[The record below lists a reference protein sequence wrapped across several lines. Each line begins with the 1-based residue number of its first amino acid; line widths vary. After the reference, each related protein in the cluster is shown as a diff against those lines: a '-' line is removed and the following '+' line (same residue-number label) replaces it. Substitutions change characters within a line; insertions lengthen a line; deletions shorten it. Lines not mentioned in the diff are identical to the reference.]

1 MLDTY
6 QKSFLAYSPL
16 VLNLAKELEIPC
28 LDYLS
33 RFRYGLEKRDII
45 ALILE
50 KNPHIKTYLPFMGN
64 NISINERN
72 SSFNSLRENTEKKVF
87 ESPHKSSSVSI
98 NKSVFIKNSR
108 MNNKLILNTGDND
121 EYQGLTRDV
130 KGAIKFLIKEF
141 DTSNCN
147 NDEDWQEWF
156 KNSTKKLFEQS
167 PSYIIYS
174 CHKNN
179 VYEPQIINE
188 LYNSAFYALWKE
200 CEDQQ
205 KAFLGNNLQKIIMQK
220 KTPKNIALIM
230 LNLIEFINKE
240 ENEEIELLDFNQFGN
255 IAYACQAYAKAL
267 FYVENDY
274 MNNDSTDDLIK
285 LINLYINLGLSESA
299 MGIYRLAQM
308 KSKNSFNN
316 LLSQKNLYL
325 KMHQWQKAKQQIE
338 EMEQKEKQEDKSL
351 ILKKSCLSR
360 WSK

>member
-6 QKSFLAYSPL
+6 QKAFVVYCPS

-50 KNPHIKTYLPFMGN
+50 KNPSIKTYLPYMGN
-64 NISINERN
+64 NNITNDRSNSIS
-72 SSFNSLRENTEKKVF
+72 SLKEPTEKKVL
-87 ESPHKSSSVSI
+87 ESPHKLMTL

-108 MNNKLILNTGDND
+108 SKLALNAGDND

-130 KGAIKFLIKEF
+130 KGAIKSLIKEF

-147 NDEDWQEWF
+147 NNEDWQEWF

-188 LYNSAFYALWKE
+188 LYNSFIIWGSYTL
-200 CEDQQ
+200 
-205 KAFLGNNLQKIIMQK
+205 FL
-220 KTPKNIALIM
+220 
-230 LNLIEFINKE
+230 
-240 ENEEIELLDFNQFGN
+240 
-255 IAYACQAYAKAL
+255 
-267 FYVENDY
+267 
-274 MNNDSTDDLIK
+274 
-285 LINLYINLGLSESA
+285 
-299 MGIYRLAQM
+299 
-308 KSKNSFNN
+308 
-316 LLSQKNLYL
+316 
-325 KMHQWQKAKQQIE
+325 
-338 EMEQKEKQEDKSL
+338 
-351 ILKKSCLSR
+351 
-360 WSK
+360 